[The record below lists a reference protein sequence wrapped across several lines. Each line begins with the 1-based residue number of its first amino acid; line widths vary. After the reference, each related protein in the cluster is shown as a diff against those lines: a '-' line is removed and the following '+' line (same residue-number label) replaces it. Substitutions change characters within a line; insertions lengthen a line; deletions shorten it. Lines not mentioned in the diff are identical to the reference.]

1 MRHARFSGTR
11 HRHATV
17 VALAA
22 LMFGALSAC
31 GSGAMGTQSA
41 DKQAASAPTTAA
53 SNPAA
58 ADAAAPSDTP
68 ADKTDWPLVP
78 LTQADVQLYLSV
90 MRAAAERVR
99 HPTAEDIAAPGL
111 VKSAELKMQQG
122 HAEQVT
128 AAEDKAIDLAGTLQG
143 HADDLIVEGRHI
155 DAQKYSHIVDRVEE
169 AIVPPQFDFVADGD
183 PSSTPYVP
191 TAHDRAV
198 EATKNANIKLL
209 APYRDEIRALQATV
223 RDTTP
228 RP

>member
-1 MRHARFSGTR
+1 MHHASVSGIR
-11 HRHATV
+11 PRHATV
-17 VALAA
+17 ALLVAVML
-22 LMFGALSAC
+22 GALCAC
-31 GSGAMGTQSA
+31 SNGPAGTQVA
-41 DKQAASAPTTAA
+41 GTQATSAPAIVATD
-53 SNPAA
+53 SPQSDSGSLS
-58 ADAAAPSDTP
+58 DAPE
-68 ADKTDWPLVP
+68 DKTDWPLVP

-90 MRAAAERVR
+90 MRAAAERVQ

-111 VKSAELKMQQG
+111 VNSVELKMQQG

-128 AAEDKAIDLAGTLQG
+128 AAEDKAIDLADTLQG